1 MRSGYPGIGFE
12 TIGVPKDLDSAMRL
26 ATDDKHQ
33 FQQWACW
40 QVGGY
45 PRDKKGGDKG
55 VDGWFNYL
63 AEGGK
68 IETGVIS
75 VKGGENLNPA
85 MVRDLGR
92 VMERDKHRFGL
103 FITAAMPTKGWVA
116 VCQRSATRSL
126 PTH

>member
-1 MRSGYPGIGFE
+1 MRDQRQRE
-12 TIGVPKDLDSAMRL
+12 VVK
-26 ATDDKHQ
+26 KQ

-40 QVGGY
+40 RIGGY

-55 VDGWFNYL
+55 VDGWFNTL
-63 AEGGK
+63 AESGR

-75 VKGGENLNPA
+75 VKGGENLKPE

-103 FITAAMPTKGWVA
+103 FVTAAMPTKGV
-116 VCQRSATRSL
+116 REETRTSHKPGAQAGL
-126 PTH
+126 DL